1 MSSYAPQKV
10 TWAPKGQASWSL
22 LGLRELESILG
33 VSQGLH
39 VWSLADFPIVEEAGS
54 PLQKP
59 KGKAKPHTCDKIPS
73 LPALSSSKLE

>member
-22 LGLRELESILG
+22 LELREPESILG

-39 VWSLADFPIVEEAGS
+39 VWSLSDFPIGEEAGS
-54 PLQKP
+54 PLQKRQGRP
-59 KGKAKPHTCDKIPS
+59 SFIPVIKF
-73 LPALSSSKLE
+73 LPYLTYLVAN

>member
-39 VWSLADFPIVEEAGS
+39 VWSPANFSIGEEAGS

-59 KGKAKPHTCDKIPS
+59 QGRPS
-73 LPALSSSKLE
+73 LIPVIKFLPYLTYLVAN